1 MKLESNY
8 AIYIFFIGVMAM
20 LAPTALMGQY
30 ADHRGRYVDS
40 IETVLTSTT
49 PPKGDDLLRA
59 YRDLAWGYLHK
70 DGKKSEEN
78 ARKLLALTYP
88 AKAMMLRVDALRI
101 LGLHA
106 YGKNDYAT
114 ALKYFEQ
121 ALAVNDSMR
130 SESRYTEKNIDDN
143 LSSLYGSI
151 ANLYNIQ
158 DQALLAIE
166 YYQKALPIFEK
177 YNWLESQT
185 ILYHNIGELYLI
197 MGNTDE
203 AKRNYELAVKKGT
216 ETGDSLMV
224 ALPTRGLMKIHIG
237 NNDYELAL
245 KAANT
250 CYAYYH
256 PHREEEPND
265 YLQVLAGLTRIH
277 LMEGHTELLLAEKT
291 ITEALSLLDEDTD
304 SETLSDVYSATAE
317 LAMANH
323 DWKKAADY
331 SLKAIDADP
340 NETFNDMDNYALLTE
355 IYAMMGQKDKA
366 AEYVHKLHQG
376 MERFSTEY
384 YQSGISQMEVR
395 YQTLKKEAEIEQLK
409 IEKRWW
415 TWSTSL
421 VCVILLLVILLFI
434 IVSRWYK
441 LRHQHKEVLVRI
453 DAEAKERERIGRDLH
468 DRMGALLTGIKLNLE
483 VFAKNHQDTIAKDN
497 ALKLTDEAVVEM
509 RNVAHHLMPDS
520 LKRYGLHTA
529 LMNFCQSVPTVSFTF
544 VGKEHRLPK
553 PKEEAIY
560 YIVHELVNNAAKNAH
575 ANNIYVQLIINEGYT
590 AVNVSDDGQG
600 LPEQTQSLR
609 FGMQSIEQR
618 VKAIDG
624 KLDIYSKP
632 GEGTEVNIEIKE

>member
-40 IETVLTSTT
+40 IETVLTSAT

-59 YRDLAWGYLHK
+59 YRDLAWGYLQK

-185 ILYHNIGELYLI
+185 ILYHNIGELYLS

-237 NNDYELAL
+237 NNDYEQAL

-277 LMEGHTELLLAEKT
+277 LMEGHTDLLLAEKT

-304 SETLSDVYSATAE
+304 SETFSDVYSATAE

-376 MERFSTEY
+376 MERFSTEH

-415 TWSTSL
+415 IWGTSL

-441 LRHQHKEVLVRI
+441 LLHQHKEVLVRI

>member
-8 AIYIFFIGVMAM
+8 AIYIIYIGV
-20 LAPTALMGQY
+20 LALLMPTALMGQY

-40 IETVLTSTT
+40 IETALTSAT

-59 YRDLAWGYLHK
+59 YRDLAWGYLQK

-88 AKAMMLRVDALRI
+88 TKAMMLRVDALRI

-185 ILYHNIGELYLI
+185 ILYHNIGELYLS

-237 NNDYELAL
+237 NNDYEQAL

-277 LMEGHTELLLAEKT
+277 LMEGHTDLLLAEKT

-304 SETLSDVYSATAE
+304 SETFSDVYSATAE

-376 MERFSTEY
+376 MERFSTEH

-415 TWSTSL
+415 IWGTSL

>member
-8 AIYIFFIGVMAM
+8 AICIFFIGVMAM
-20 LAPTALMGQY
+20 LTPTALMGQY

-40 IETVLTSTT
+40 IETVLTSAT

-59 YRDLAWGYLHK
+59 YRDLAWGYLQK

-185 ILYHNIGELYLI
+185 ILYHNIGELYLS

-237 NNDYELAL
+237 NNDYEQAL

-277 LMEGHTELLLAEKT
+277 LMEGHTDLLLAEKT

-304 SETLSDVYSATAE
+304 SETFSDVYSATAE

-376 MERFSTEY
+376 MERFSTEH

-415 TWSTSL
+415 TWGTSL

-529 LMNFCQSVPTVSFTF
+529 LMNFCQSVPTVNFTF